1 MAVPFSVGS
10 SFAFHGTIL
19 RLEMR
24 NSSLYVECPLKAIM
38 RYSLRRRLNQTFI
51 GLSLGPLLV
60 VGVIL
65 TTLAYIV
72 EEQQARVQESLV
84 AQRVAHDVQSFLR
97 EVEGELQLTI
107 QLGLFGLNHEQ
118 QTNMLLNL
126 LSHHDDFEEL
136 ILLDHTGQELT
147 RVARLALVVPDETLS
162 HAAADEFLAPFFT
175 QNTYYSPITFAES
188 TGEPIL
194 TMAVPIVNPRD
205 GQVAG
210 VLVAHTR
217 LKQVW
222 DIIALMTLRTG
233 ESVYIVNEA
242 ERVVAHRNPS
252 VVLREATFALPP
264 EDGMAVGLDSRWVI
278 LARQQLLLRGQ
289 NLIVVAE
296 RAAWNALALP
306 ILTGIITASLFLLT
320 WVVATVLGVRAVG
333 HVVSPLQDLA
343 AAARSIRT
351 GDLARRAMVVQEDE
365 VGELAAAF
373 NDMADQLRITLDG
386 LQQKVAELEQLSRAL
401 QENEARYRSI
411 FENAQEGIYR
421 AVVQGRF
428 VMVNPALV
436 RMLGYDS
443 DEELMNLDLAQDV
456 YVVPTDRDV
465 VLRQL
470 EEQKKIANVEINWK
484 KKDGRQITVSLYT
497 HVIYDAHNQN
507 IGYEGMVLDMTHRR
521 QMEREREALIQEL
534 EAKNAE
540 LERFTYTV
548 SHDLKAPLI
557 TIRGYLGFLEKDV
570 QIGNDT
576 QFKADMNR
584 IVEATNRM
592 QTLLAELLE
601 LSRIGR
607 QINPPQMIPFATV
620 VQEAITLTSGQ
631 LISHQ
636 VELVIAPDLPVVY
649 GDEARLVEV
658 MQNLLDNAGKY
669 MGDQPQPCIEIGFT
683 RQDGLGVF
691 FVRDNGLGIDP
702 RYHEKVFG
710 LFEKLDPHSE
720 GTGVGLALVK
730 RIIEVHGG
738 RIWIESVGLAQG
750 ATFYF
755 TLPLVPVGD
764 V

>member
-1 MAVPFSVGS
+1 
-10 SFAFHGTIL
+10 
-19 RLEMR
+19 
-24 NSSLYVECPLKAIM
+24 M

-620 VQEAITLTSGQ
+620 VQETITLTSGQ